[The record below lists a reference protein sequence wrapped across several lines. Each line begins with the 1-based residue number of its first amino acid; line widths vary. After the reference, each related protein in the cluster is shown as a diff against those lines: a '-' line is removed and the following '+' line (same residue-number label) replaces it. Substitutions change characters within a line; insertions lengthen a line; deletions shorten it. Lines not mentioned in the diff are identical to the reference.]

1 MLKSIYIRNYLL
13 ISEAHIDFDLGLTAV
28 TGETGAGKSLLID
41 ALAIVMGSRAGG
53 GVVRSNCE
61 CADVTVVFDVT
72 GFEARQWLGELGL
85 SDGQECFVRRLIY
98 PDRPS
103 RSYINGRPVTLKNV
117 RSLASLLVEIHGQHE
132 HHSLSKGGT
141 QRYLLDAFIGHLE
154 DVKKLAEL
162 AAKIRTEQ
170 RKRKQLT
177 ENQKRLQSLLELTRH
192 QHGELAQ
199 LSPEQGEFTQLK
211 DRLSRASNAEE
222 LIRTLSTISEELFY
236 GYDRT
241 LSSMISEFSVQ
252 ISQLAKYDGRLEPI
266 SDLLNEAVI
275 RIDESAREMNL
286 LSDQIEHDPAE
297 IEILQSRMSELH
309 HQARIHHAD
318 VDNLAELQQELAGKI
333 EKVELELAEIK
344 EFDNRLEQLKQE
356 YHSIA
361 KKIRSARQ
369 PAAKDFAHEVTQQ
382 LQLLGMEGAGFEVSL
397 VDQDSNSYS
406 SFGYEDTKFLIATNP
421 GQEKGSIGAIASG
434 GELSRISLAIQV
446 VAAST
451 TQVPTIVF
459 DEVDVGIGGGVA
471 ERTGTLLAKLSR
483 HAQIICITHLPQVA
497 AKGHSQLNVIKS
509 VDHDSTVTIHLLSP
523 QERITEIARMLGGV
537 KITTRT
543 TEHAREMLSQCE

>member
-13 ISEAHIDFDLGLTAV
+13 ISEAHIDFDSGLTAV

-53 GVVRSNCE
+53 NVVRSDCD
-61 CADVTVVFDVT
+61 CADITVVFDVT
-72 GFEARQWLGELGL
+72 GFEARQWLSEFGL
-85 SDGQECFVRRLIY
+85 AEGAECFIRRLIY

-103 RSYINGRPVTLKNV
+103 RSYINGRPVALKNV

-132 HHSLSKGGT
+132 HHSLSKGET
-141 QRYLLDAFIGHLE
+141 QRFLLDAFVGQLE
-154 DVKKLAEL
+154 GARKLAQT

-170 RKRKQLT
+170 RKRNLLA
-177 ENQKRLQSLLELTRH
+177 ENQKQLQSLLELTRH
-192 QHGELAQ
+192 QHSELAE
-199 LSPEQGEFTQLK
+199 LSPEQGEFSQLK
-211 DRLSRASNAEE
+211 DHLSRVSNAEE
-222 LIRTLSTISEELFY
+222 LIRTLNRISEELFY

-241 LSSMISEFSVQ
+241 LSSMISDFSVQ
-252 ISQLAKYDGRLEPI
+252 ISQLAKYDDRLESI
-266 SDLLNEAVI
+266 CDLLNEAVI

-286 LSDQIEHDPAE
+286 LSGQIEHDPAE
-297 IEILQSRMSELH
+297 IEILQSRMSDMH
-309 HQARIHHAD
+309 HQARIHQTD
-318 VDNLAELQQELAGKI
+318 VDNLADLQQELAEKI
-333 EKVELELAEIK
+333 EKLELELVEIK
-344 EFDNRLEQLKQE
+344 EFDSRLEQLKLE

-369 PAAKDFAHEVTQQ
+369 PAAKDFAREVTQQ
-382 LQLLGMEGAGFEVSL
+382 LQSLGMEGASFEVSL
-397 VDQDSNSYS
+397 ADLDSNLYS
-406 SFGYEDTKFLIATNP
+406 SFGYEDTRFLIATNP
-421 GQEKGSIGAIASG
+421 GQEKGSIGKIASG

-459 DEVDVGIGGGVA
+459 DEVDVGIGGSVA
-471 ERTGTLLAKLSR
+471 ERIGMLLAKLSR

-497 AKGHSQLNVIKS
+497 AQGHNQLNVIKA
-509 VDHDSTVTIHLLSP
+509 VDQDSTVSIHLLSP

-537 KITTRT
+537 KITSRT
-543 TEHAREMLSQCE
+543 TEHAREMLAQCE